1 MLQFQT
7 QFPVDTIVLC
17 AACATL
23 ALIPIRLVSMF
34 SDYSAQKD
42 DAMERLSKTVDATAS
57 LLQENAAP
65 VPEVDKLLVQSEA
78 SLQAEAHNLFMR
90 VTGEA
95 DVGLAVDT
103 VVNKYKEKTVDV
115 IDKLIT
121 EVYGNTSLQGQGKE
135 AHGTFETK
143 MHETVWELVSSL
155 RDGVIDKFLI
165 QVNSSIAEEVEQ
177 STRSLH
183 GALANNIRDLEQA
196 KAHYSFIDA
205 NLEQSMKQMHDILVE
220 NVEQLMIRM
229 HDTIA
234 GDVKQLMTE
243 LQPPI
248 ISGAVAGLF
257 WIFTAVYIYRRYSL

>member
-1 MLQFQT
+1 MTQFQT
-7 QFPVDTIVLC
+7 QFPVDTIIFC
-17 AACATL
+17 AACATF
-23 ALIPIRLVSMF
+23 ALIPIGLVSMF

-57 LLQENAAP
+57 LLQENAVA
-65 VPEVDKLLVQSEA
+65 VSEVDKLLVQSDA

-95 DVGLAVDT
+95 DVGLAVAT

-121 EVYGNTSLQGQGKE
+121 EVYGNTSLQGKE

-165 QVNSSIAEEVEQ
+165 QVNTSIAEELEQ
-177 STRSLH
+177 STRPLH

-196 KAHYSFIDA
+196 QAHYSFIYG
-205 NLEQSMKQMHDILVE
+205 NLEQLMKQMHDIIVE